1 MEPAIACGRHLTGW
15 KAAVSLDEVS
25 QAMTTTNK
33 RGVLV
38 AVANP
43 EGVTPLMA
51 IALAASDSDDDPPP
65 RVLALV
71 GHRAAAE
78 ATAVPGAQA
87 QSPPSALTAATEYAV
102 ARGVMID
109 ARTMPSSA
117 PARDIIASAR
127 SAEVAWVLLGYHRAA
142 SGSDTLGGVV
152 REVFAEAKKLSVSV
166 GAFIQGTD
174 RPFERVFAAI
184 DAGPDGR
191 AALELGA
198 RIARSNRS
206 RLRALLISNDALA
219 ISATQPDAALIEMIR
234 DARVRMGR
242 LFRTDVLT
250 GRSRQQL
257 FRQSPGRLLIVGKR
271 FADEIG
277 LPLDEAPDGDRCV
290 IVVQGAH

>member
-1 MEPAIACGRHLTGW
+1 ME
-15 KAAVSLDEVS
+15 EVS
-25 QAMTTTNK
+25 QQMTATHR

-43 EGVTPLMA
+43 EGVAPLMA
-51 IALAASDSDDDPPP
+51 IALAATDPVDEPPP

-71 GHRAAAE
+71 PQPDVAAGAE
-78 ATAVPGAQA
+78 APSAEAQA
-87 QSPPSALTAATEYAV
+87 PPPLALTAAIEYAR
-102 ARGVMID
+102 ARGVTID
-109 ARTMPSSA
+109 AHATPSNA
-117 PARDIIASAR
+117 PALDIINAAR
-127 SAEVAWVLLGYHRAA
+127 SAEVGWILLGYHRAA
-142 SGSDTLGGVV
+142 SGGDTLGGVV
-152 REVFAEAKKLSVSV
+152 RQVFLKAKELPINV

-198 RIARSNRS
+198 RVARNNRS
-206 RLRALLISNDALA
+206 KLRALLISHDELA
-219 ISATQPDAALIEMIR
+219 ISATQPDAALVDMIH
-234 DARVRMGR
+234 DARARMGR
-242 LFRTDVLT
+242 LFQADVLT
-250 GRSRQQL
+250 QRSRQQL

>member
-1 MEPAIACGRHLTGW
+1 
-15 KAAVSLDEVS
+15 
-25 QAMTTTNK
+25 MTTTNK

-43 EGVTPLMA
+43 EGVAPLMS
-51 IALAASDSDDDPPP
+51 IALAATDSNDDPPP
-65 RVLALV
+65 RVLALLE
-71 GHRAAAE
+71 HHKAAARTE
-78 ATAVPGAQA
+78 A
-87 QSPPSALTAATEYAV
+87 PPSALTAATEYAG
-102 ARGVMID
+102 ARGITIEAHM
-109 ARTMPSSA
+109 MPSKA
-117 PARDIIASAR
+117 PAVDIIASAR
-127 SAEVAWVLLGYHRAA
+127 SAEVAWVLLGYHRAV

-198 RIARSNRS
+198 RIARNNRS
-206 RLRALLISNDALA
+206 SLRALLLSNDALA
-219 ISATQPDAALIEMIR
+219 ISATQPDAALVDMIH

-242 LFRTDVLT
+242 LFHSDVLT
-250 GRSRQQL
+250 RRSRQQL

-277 LPLDEAPDGDRCV
+277 LPLDEVPDGDRCV

>member
-1 MEPAIACGRHLTGW
+1 
-15 KAAVSLDEVS
+15 
-25 QAMTTTNK
+25 MTTTHK

-43 EGVTPLMA
+43 EGVAPLMA
-51 IALAASDSDDDPPP
+51 IAIAASDPNDEPPP

-71 GHRAAAE
+71 GQQGGAAGGDAS
-78 ATAVPGAQA
+78 GAQA
-87 QSPPSALTAATEYAV
+87 QAPLPPPPALTAAIEYAR
-102 ARGVMID
+102 AHGVTID
-109 ARTMPSSA
+109 AQAMRSNV
-117 PARDIIASAR
+117 PALDIINTAHT
-127 SAEVAWVLLGYHRAA
+127 AEVAWILLGYHRAA
-142 SGSDTLGGVV
+142 SGGDTLGGVV
-152 REVFAEAKKLSVSV
+152 REVFVEAKKVSINA

-198 RIARSNRS
+198 RIAHNNRS
-206 RLRALLISNDALA
+206 RLRALLISNEALA
-219 ISATQPDAALIEMIR
+219 ISATQPDAALVELIR
-234 DARVRMGR
+234 DARARLGR
-242 LFRTDVLT
+242 LFNTDVLT
-250 GRSRQQL
+250 RRSRQQL

-277 LPLDEAPDGDRCV
+277 LPLDEIPDGDRCV

>member
-1 MEPAIACGRHLTGW
+1 MG
-15 KAAVSLDEVS
+15 LDGISE
-25 QAMTTTNK
+25 AMTTTHN

-43 EGVTPLMA
+43 EGVAPLMA
-51 IALAASDSDDDPPP
+51 IALAASDPHDEPPP

-71 GHRAAAE
+71 GQRRGAAVTE
-78 ATAVPGAQA
+78 APGEQA
-87 QSPPSALTAATEYAV
+87 QGAPPPTPPALTAAIEYART
-102 ARGVMID
+102 RGLTID
-109 ARTMPSSA
+109 AQTMRSDA
-117 PARDIIASAR
+117 PAMDIIATAR
-127 SAEVAWVLLGYHRAA
+127 AAEVAWILLGYHRAA
-142 SGSDTLGGVV
+142 SGGDTLGGVV
-152 REVFAEAKKLSVSV
+152 HEVFVKTKDLPINV

-198 RIARSNRS
+198 RIARNNRS
-206 RLRALLISNDALA
+206 RLRALLISNEALA
-219 ISATQPDAALIEMIR
+219 ISATQPDAALVEMIR
-234 DARVRMGR
+234 DARARMGR
-242 LFRTDVLT
+242 LFHTDVLT
-250 GRSRQQL
+250 QRSRQQL

-277 LPLDEAPDGDRCV
+277 LPLDEAPDGERCV